1 MKRIEFLAPVEA
13 MRGNLS
19 GDQVLGYNGGERAYD
34 VTGSGKVA
42 AENYDKRY
50 IGAKRLV
57 NGKKFFS
64 LKTKSTTDL
73 GADSRLAMAA
83 FGGSCSLARATEQ
96 NLTLISQLQATFLA
110 ERESGKVSKDVSFR
124 GWIQKKEY
132 PMIKAKQASV
142 TIGEG
147 ANEVTVNNPW
157 ISGGS
162 GTSVTI
168 PADVLSKFQSVLGA

>member
-19 GDQVLGYNGGERAYD
+19 GDQVLAYDGGQRAYD

-50 IGAKRLV
+50 IGAKRLA

-73 GADSRLAMAA
+73 GANARLAMAA
-83 FGGSCSLARATEQ
+83 FGGSCSLARVASTDLTVMTRLQ
-96 NLTLISQLQATFLA
+96 NTILA
-110 ERESGKVSKDVSFR
+110 EIAAGKVDPHISFR
-124 GWIQKKEY
+124 NWIQKKVY
-132 PMIKAKQASV
+132 PMIKAKEASV

-147 ANEVTVNNPW
+147 TNEVVLNNPW

-162 GTSVTI
+162 GTSETL
-168 PADVLSKFQSVLGA
+168 PEDVITKFQSVLGA